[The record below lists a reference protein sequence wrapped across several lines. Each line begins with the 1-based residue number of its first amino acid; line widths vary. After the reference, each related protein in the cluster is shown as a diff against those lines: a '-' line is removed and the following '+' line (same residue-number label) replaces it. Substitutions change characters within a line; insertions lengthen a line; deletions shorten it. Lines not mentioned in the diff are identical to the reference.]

1 MSFPVH
7 DWQFWVAT
15 LAALGALWFL
25 LRPLLP
31 SKRKR
36 AAKRRTSLTV
46 EGKSIG
52 K

>member
-1 MSFPVH
+1 MPFPIH
-7 DWQFWVAT
+7 DWQFWVASF
-15 LAALGALWFL
+15 AALTAAWFL

-31 SKRKR
+31 NRRKR
-36 AAKRRTSLTV
+36 ASKRRTSLTV